1 MAQAHGA
8 GVDQT
13 INPAVAALKP
23 SKTMAL
29 TDLAL
34 TTKEQGADV
43 SAGLLACI
51 LGLRNDLSTLM
62 LRQQ

>member
-1 MAQAHGA
+1 MVHA
-8 GVDQT
+8 VDQT

-34 TTKEQGADV
+34 SMKEQGVDV
-43 SAGLLACI
+43 SVVVCA
-51 LGLRNDLSTLM
+51 
-62 LRQQ
+62 